1 MSLTDRVV
9 CALSTDDDDE
19 HTQTKLEQIV
29 QDLKTKQHQADT
41 LDPLTLLAHLI
52 PSPGA
57 EPLLEVI
64 RERCS
69 AKEVIVA
76 CEEWL
81 EGVRVQGGEGN
92 GKNQISL
99 IRQVSRVVRLLT
111 VITLLPRTRRGRR
124 RRKASDTIRSFLPE
138 LGVVIR
144 MVCEGGGEDG
154 ERENGE
160 LLWGC
165 AELVEGI
172 MDWVDSAE
180 AEESHNI
187 LRPFLLSTT
196 TSLSHVQTSFT
207 LSQRVFGQC
216 FPRLAA
222 STDASTEAGVMR
234 RFVGLYTRL
243 GGRWSDI
250 QDSFVLWAHAVVLNQ
265 DLLQYTPSYFPFILA
280 AIQSNSFLDHALA
293 VLLVF
298 FSPTSPS
305 HSYPDNLLVPL
316 LTLLPALASAHPHPF
331 IRLCAFRL
339 LGLVLRAT
347 PGVLQIQVLVD
358 LVAGAGSMRVAAIG
372 LVKDL
377 VFDALSAP
385 PHETSIL
392 ASPRFIQSLAPV
404 LFTLPDSGVLDTLS
418 MGDEVEME
426 LTRLGEVLALY
437 YVLEIRDVANRT
449 GIRDPDNRAN
459 IERTLVAPIRSAVGR
474 CMDSSFVQ
482 STQEGTVSQTSESN
496 APNVRVRAAL
506 VALQMGVERID
517 EMWRAR
523 GLGVE
528 CKV

>member
-1 MSLTDRVV
+1 MSFTDRVV
-9 CALSTDDDDE
+9 CALSADDDE
-19 HTQTKLEQIV
+19 QTKPESRSTRLQKIV
-29 QDLKTKQHQADT
+29 EDLSDEIDISDT

-81 EGVRVQGGEGN
+81 EGVRVRGVEGN
-92 GKNQISL
+92 GKNEISL

-111 VITLLPRTRRGRR
+111 GKTPRGRR

-138 LGVVIR
+138 LAVVIG
-144 MVCEGGGEDG
+144 MVCEGGG

-172 MDWVDSAE
+172 MDWVDSAD
-180 AEESHNI
+180 AEESQNI

-207 LSQRVFGQC
+207 LSQRAFGRC

-222 STDASTEAGVMR
+222 STDASTMR

-243 GGRWSDI
+243 GGGWSDI

-265 DLLQYTPSYFPFILA
+265 DLLQYTPSYFPLILA

-305 HSYPDNLLVPL
+305 HSYPDHLLVPL

-347 PGVLQIQVLVD
+347 PGVLQMQVLVD
-358 LVAGAGSMRVAAIG
+358 LVAGAGSMRIAAIG

-404 LFTLPDSGVLDTLS
+404 LFTLPDSGVLDTVS

-449 GIRDPDNRAN
+449 GIRDPDNRTN
-459 IERTLVAPIRSAVGR
+459 IERTLIAPIRSAVGR
-474 CMDSSFVQ
+474 C
-482 STQEGTVSQTSESN
+482 TQEGTASQTSESN

-506 VALQMGVERID
+506 VALQMGIERID
-517 EMWRAR
+517 DMWRAR
-523 GLGVE
+523 EIVNPGTGS
-528 CKV
+528 